1 MSQVQN
7 FIRYLVNEREASP
20 HTVAAYRRDLAE
32 FVAKICD
39 GEADFDRW
47 QEIDVDRARSFLIQL
62 HHAGDSKRSIQRKLS
77 SLETDSPALDFPTEP
92 CDNEAEGV

>member
-77 SLETDSPALDFPTEP
+77 SQKKIRISKDLIAADFIE
-92 CDNEAEGV
+92 